1 MLPGLVQKR
10 ARFCAFFDR
19 EADVST
25 PLAQKTWQTGF
36 LDPSKF
42 RFCSRFSL
50 HGVHCMFTTLHSAG
64 ISRGGK
70 PLAWQTQFSF
80 GRKPRCGMPLHTD
93 MSLPTVANSPGK
105 LANSFCGRAYCLPL
119 SVLLGRRLMEVLS
132 IEPRL
137 W

>member
-1 MLPGLVQKR
+1 LGANVTWSGAKTRQV
-10 ARFCAFFDR
+10 CAFFDR

-64 ISRGGK
+64 ISRGGS
-70 PLAWQTQFSF
+70 PL
-80 GRKPRCGMPLHTD
+80 R
-93 MSLPTVANSPGK
+93 GK
-105 LANSFCGRAYCLPL
+105 LDFCSDVTNAADCYYGLN
-119 SVLLGRRLMEVLS
+119 
-132 IEPRL
+132 
-137 W
+137 